1 MEIEKRELY
10 NFIVEEDF
18 NGGYKVIK
26 GPLIKNNP
34 PCKLWPSKCGGHPGP
49 YNSGPFEIVFQ
60 LLKIQ
65 NI

>member
-26 GPLIKNNP
+26 GPLD
-34 PCKLWPSKCGGHPGP
+34 KLKRSVRG
-49 YNSGPFEIVFQ
+49 
-60 LLKIQ
+60 Q
-65 NI
+65 NIGCERNIFWLTKISTNKRPKIFES

>member
-18 NGGYKVIK
+18 NGGYKAIK

-34 PCKLWPSKCGGHPGP
+34 PCKL
-49 YNSGPFEIVFQ
+49 
-60 LLKIQ
+60 
-65 NI
+65 

>member
-26 GPLIKNNP
+26 GPLD
-34 PCKLWPSKCGGHPGP
+34 KLTFGLWSK
-49 YNSGPFEIVFQ
+49 FR
-60 LLKIQ
+60 L
-65 NI
+65 

>member
-26 GPLIKNNP
+26 GPLRKI
-34 PCKLWPSKCGGHPGP
+34 PSRPW
-49 YNSGPFEIVFQ
+49 
-60 LLKIQ
+60 LKFWLRSESF
-65 NI
+65 

>member
-26 GPLIKNNP
+26 GPLIKKTTRPVN
-34 PCKLWPSKCGGHPGP
+34 CDGHPGP
-49 YNSGPFEIVFQ
+49 YNSRPFEIVFQ

>member
-26 GPLIKNNP
+26 GPFGKYRP
-34 PCKLWPSKCGGHPGP
+34 VRG
-49 YNSGPFEIVFQ
+49 
-60 LLKIQ
+60 
-65 NI
+65 

>member
-26 GPLIKNNP
+26 GPLRKYRPVAEIWVP
-34 PCKLWPSKCGGHPGP
+34 IEIISKF
-49 YNSGPFEIVFQ
+49 STRQ
-60 LLKIQ
+60 RLKIFE
-65 NI
+65 NKIT

>member
-26 GPLIKNNP
+26 GPLKNTV
-34 PCKLWPSKCGGHPGP
+34 PSVA
-49 YNSGPFEIVFQ
+49 EISVPIGIISTFSTRQ
-60 LLKIQ
+60 RLKIFE
-65 NI
+65 NKIT

>member
-26 GPLIKNNP
+26 GPLK
-34 PCKLWPSKCGGHPGP
+34 
-49 YNSGPFEIVFQ
+49 
-60 LLKIQ
+60 KITVLSVAEFSVLNKIIFNEPKTQ

>member
-26 GPLIKNNP
+26 GPLD
-34 PCKLWPSKCGGHPGP
+34 KLKRSVRG
-49 YNSGPFEIVFQ
+49 
-60 LLKIQ
+60 Q
-65 NI
+65 NIGCERNIF